1 MPHSSYS
8 RSFDSLTFDGFR
20 ELASADGLSR
30 HERVG
35 FPDSYR
41 DGYETAI
48 YRDIRA
54 KLSNLSR
61 SRQTVFD
68 IGCGCSDLPMLLAE
82 TSRQRKHELVL
93 CDSAEM
99 LGHVADEPF
108 IRKEPGVFPRE
119 LSDLIAEF
127 AGRVDAILVYSVIQY
142 VFVEASIFDFLDA
155 CCSLLAS
162 GGQLLIGDIPNVSKR
177 KRFFA
182 SEAGVRFHQEFTG
195 SEDSPVLEFNAVERS
210 KIDDAVVLSLIG
222 RARAAGFDAYVMAQS
237 SELPMANR
245 REDLL
250 IVRP

>member
-1 MPHSSYS
+1 MPQFSHS

-20 ELASADGLSR
+20 KLATADGLSR

-48 YRDIRA
+48 YRDIRG

-61 SRQTVFD
+61 SRQTVVD
-68 IGCGCSDLPMLLAE
+68 IGCGCSDLPTLLAE
-82 TSRQRKHELVL
+82 TSRQRGHELVL

-99 LGHVADEPF
+99 LGHVVDEPF
-108 IRKEPGVFPRE
+108 IRKESGLFPRE
-119 LSDLIAEF
+119 SNDLLAEF

-155 CCSLLAS
+155 CCSLLAP

-182 SEAGVRFHQEFTG
+182 SETGIRFHQEFTG
-195 SEDSPVLEFNAVERS
+195 SDELPSVRFNELKRS
-210 KIDDAVVLSLIG
+210 KMDDAVVLSMIA
-222 RARAAGFDAYVMAQS
+222 RARAAGFDAYVLPQS
-237 SELPMANR
+237 PELPMANR
-245 REDLL
+245 REDVL
-250 IVRP
+250 ILRP